1 MSRKREPAP
10 IPMTAPLEI
19 IERCR
24 GSVFGAGD
32 IPEEVRQELVKYS
45 SSMRPGKSPK
55 RLVADCF
62 PVAAKRYA
70 ASGCLGAL
78 MESTCQNNAEML
90 FDRGCGHGPYFKRV
104 CDFFNVRSGSIA
116 PCPECLENKKVQNS
130 LYFKYPELIKEW
142 CFEDNLER
150 GLLPW
155 DVAAKSAKEAKWF
168 HLRCGQSYVA
178 AISNR
183 VDKKSGCPNC
193 NLQRSRAEVAL
204 ACELEALGFEIK
216 CGHKFHSDRKFRA
229 DIFIN
234 RGTRFPIVVEYDGSR
249 YHKDNSLRDKERVE
263 CALGKGYSVIRL
275 REYGLCREFDFDV
288 MLPKKASDLEVAK
301 ACLRQLRC
309 HINSDEILERVD
321 SYLRGSER
329 LAVVAANKAISEMG
343 GPCPFGQSLLGMAIS
358 PKASEDFNNARELN
372 GILADEIEGKSV
384 RKAYF
389 RCTRPGCG
397 KVYEKS
403 PSHASRSKE
412 PCPYCSN
419 YAVDPEINS
428 IKKKDPRLYS
438 AVKSASD
445 RGYNA
450 GLDLKFLHKGMTI
463 RVDFVCWNCG
473 NLCRQ
478 HVLRDISRGKSKCPK
493 CSRRG
498 LSEVGEKLL
507 TLLRGSQ
514 SVAELS
520 VGSRVRVKWQCS
532 SILNEF
538 SDLKSADCQG
548 EISRAVKSVVT
559 RFKLKES
566 LPTCDSCRNQRLP
579 QNRKG
584 YARGGSRSRVS

>member
-1 MSRKREPAP
+1 MVRKREPAP
-10 IPMTAPLEI
+10 ALLDPPLEI
-19 IERCR
+19 VERSR

-32 IPEEVRQELVKYS
+32 IPDEVRKELEKYPS
-45 SSMRPGKSPK
+45 SIRSGESPR
-55 RLVADCF
+55 RLVADLF
-62 PVAAKRYA
+62 PIAAKHYA
-70 ASGCLGAL
+70 ASGSLEAL
-78 MESTCQNNAEML
+78 MKTTCQSTVEML
-90 FDRGCGHGPYFKRV
+90 FDRGCGHGAFPKQV
-104 CDFFNVRSGSIA
+104 CHFFNVKKGSLA
-116 PCPECLENKKVQNS
+116 SCPECLKNKKVQNS
-130 LYFKYPELIKEW
+130 LYFQRPDLMKEW
-142 CFEDNLER
+142 HFSDNR
-150 GLLPW
+150 KKGLLPW
-155 DVAAKSAKEAKWF
+155 ELAAKSNKSAKWF

-288 MLPKKASDLEVAK
+288 MLPKKASDLEVTK

-498 LSEVGEKLL
+498 FSEVPEKLSAL
-507 TLLRGSQ
+507 YRGSLAA
-514 SVAELS
+514 SELS
-520 VGSRVRVKWQCS
+520 VGSRARVEWQCS
-532 SILNEF
+532 SILDEF
-538 SDLKSADCQG
+538 ADCKSPECQG
-548 EISRAVKSVVT
+548 EVSRMIKSVVR
-559 RFKLKES
+559 RFNENAS
-566 LPTCDSCRNQRLP
+566 FPTCDACHKRRLP

-584 YARGGSRSRVS
+584 YKRGAHR